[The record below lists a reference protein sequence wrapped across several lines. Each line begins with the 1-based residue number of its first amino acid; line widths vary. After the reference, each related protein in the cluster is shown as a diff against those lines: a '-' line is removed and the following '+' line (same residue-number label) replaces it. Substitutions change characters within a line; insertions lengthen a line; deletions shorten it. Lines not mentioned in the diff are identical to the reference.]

1 MPLGRL
7 SVEKAFSP
15 EERQD
20 AYALLMAAA
29 HVGGANG
36 GAAWASSC
44 GSCRC
49 GGAWCCGVGGALNS
63 GCGGGGTYP
72 CAGYHSG
79 GGAANATVAVS
90 PHMPAQNSAHSY
102 SAWRRTAR
110 PPPYQQ
116 PPLPSLPELLNLE

>member
-90 PHMPAQNSAHSY
+90 PHMPAQNLRTRILRGVELRG
-102 SAWRRTAR
+102 RRHTSSHR
-110 PPPYQQ
+110 
-116 PPLPSLPELLNLE
+116 SHHCLNC